1 MSSKDLEINDNPDN
15 KLAEDR
21 IHLLLIFK
29 LFSILMEMRKCH
41 MKDHSIPTT
50 PREMTKKN
58 KTMENNNNNTP
69 TNKLGPLGIQKVA
82 CWILGPASYLS

>member
-29 LFSILMEMRKCH
+29 LVSILKEMRTCH

-50 PREMTKKN
+50 PKERTKKN

-69 TNKLGPLGIQKVA
+69 TNKQDPLGIQKIA
-82 CWILGPASYLS
+82 CRILGPVLYLS